1 MTYSV
6 LARCP
11 RTGHFGIG
19 VATYSLCVG
28 QYCDGLRSRVG
39 ATMTQAFV
47 NQVNNDLAL
56 RLLSMGYKPARV
68 LQELA
73 GNDPFQDYRQTAII
87 DRDGS
92 VAAFTG
98 TRTRSWAGHRTGD
111 GFATFG
117 NVLAGP
123 QVADAIAE
131 GFLSQPEL
139 PLEYRL
145 LRTLECGR
153 DAGGQRGA
161 EGHLTERSAVLRVFS
176 DYSYPDLDLRVDVH
190 DRAVDELRRCFE
202 AYMPYR
208 DYYRERGRDPVHAMP
223 QEAFVAR
230 LRASR

>member
-1 MTYSV
+1 MTFSV

-11 RTGHFGIG
+11 TTGHFGIG

-47 NQVNNDLAL
+47 NQGNNDLAL
-56 RLLSMGYKPARV
+56 RLLSMGYTAARV
-68 LQELA
+68 MEELA
-73 GNDPFQDYRQTAII
+73 GNDPHHDYRQIAII
-87 DRDGS
+87 DHDGA

-98 TRTRSWAGHRTGD
+98 SKTRGWAGHRTGE
-111 GFATFG
+111 GFAAFG

-123 QVADAIAE
+123 EVADAIAA

-145 LRTLECGR
+145 LRALECGR
-153 DAGGQRGA
+153 DAGGQCGG
-161 EGHLTERSAVLRVFS
+161 EGHLTERSAVLRVFG
-176 DYSYPDLDLRVDVH
+176 DQPYADLDLRVDVH
-190 DRAVDELRRCFE
+190 DRAVDELRCCFE

-230 LRASR
+230 LRATR